1 MKIHPPILFVL
12 LTALFGI
19 AVFSWSSRSAN
30 ASFNTALAADIVS
43 FVFVV
48 VVLLRLNRDIL
59 LRKKTQKKLKES
71 EAQYRLFVENAG
83 VVSFTTDEQGYFI
96 FTSKQAE
103 ALTGFTTAELKGKH
117 FTELIRPDQVMQVVE
132 HYTRQ
137 KENLVHETT
146 LVFPIVHRSGQM
158 KWVEQDTI
166 LLLKAGKPAGFQS
179 IVRDVTEKVAMDL
192 RIREMENEQKAY
204 HLKIK
209 SILDH
214 TPLAIYVKDTEGRYT
229 LINKSFRDN
238 FNVTDEEVIGKTMFD
253 LRRQNSI
260 DKHLKA
266 DELVKATAQPVET
279 EDILTFSDGD
289 HHVLTIKFPL
299 FDENNKLFAIS
310 GFMKDITEMV
320 RYREELIGAR
330 QRAETAES
338 LQEQFLANM
347 SHEIRTPMNGIIGMT
362 NLLMKTEL
370 QPRQKEYVQIIK
382 QSSDNLLMLI
392 NDILDLSKIKAGKI
406 SIEKIP
412 FNLRQSLDALTAGF
426 RMKAEEKHIGFSFE
440 AEADV
445 PLAVKGDPYRLN
457 QVLSNLLSN
466 AMKFTDKGSVSL
478 HVKVRSQEDN
488 MVRLCFDVKDTGIGI
503 EEKNLGYIF
512 ESFAQESVSTT
523 RKYGGTGLG
532 LAITKRLVEMQAGEI
547 GITSKPGAGSIFSV
561 ILPFIISSQKE
572 VNDATA
578 PQVVPLS
585 EGNIFSGK
593 KVLIVEDNEIN
604 RMVLQASLSEY
615 KLDVAIAQNGLE
627 AINHLHHNG
636 NVDLILMDL
645 HMPQMDG
652 YQATQYIRHTLKLN
666 VPIVILTASALRNE
680 KEKSVALGASDYL
693 TKPFVPEEL
702 QACLQQYLGTG
713 SPAQDEPENNPA
725 APGESSFDLSGL
737 LRMTDTGV
745 IKTIHATFEK
755 VIPEGLT
762 ELQQFAR
769 ESNWEQVRFVA
780 HKLKGT
786 LGVIR
791 IHGIFANMQ
800 QVEAHARDEK
810 HLDTIL
816 PMIDTSIKEFNVV
829 SPLIRQHLEKEVF
842 SSMN

>member
-12 LTALFGI
+12 LTTLFGI
-19 AVFSWSSRSAN
+19 AVFNWSSRSAD
-30 ASFNTALAADIVS
+30 ASFSTALVADIATL
-43 FVFVV
+43 VFVV

-71 EAQYRLFVENAG
+71 EAQYRIFVENAG
-83 VVSFTTDEQGYFI
+83 VVSFTTDEQGYFA

-117 FTELIRPDQVMQVVE
+117 FTELIRPDHVMQVVE

-146 LVFPIVHRSGQM
+146 LVFPVVHRNGQM

-179 IVRDVTEKVAMDL
+179 IVRDVTEKVAMDQ

-204 HLKIK
+204 HLKIQ

-214 TPLAIYVKDTEGRYT
+214 TPLAIYVKDTAGRYT

-238 FNVTDEEVIGKTMFD
+238 FNVTDDEVIGKTMFD
-253 LRRQNSI
+253 LRRRNSI
-260 DKHLKA
+260 DKYLEA

-279 EDILTFSDGD
+279 EDVLTFPDGD

-299 FDENNKLFAIS
+299 FDENNQLFAIS

-320 RYREELIGAR
+320 RYREELISAR

-370 QPRQKEYVQIIK
+370 NQTQQEYVQIIK

-412 FNLRQSLDALTAGF
+412 FNLRQALEALAAGF

-478 HVKVRSQEDN
+478 NVKVGGHEDN
-488 MVRLCFDVKDTGIGI
+488 VIRLRFDVKDTGIGI

-532 LAITKRLVEMQAGEI
+532 LAITRRLVEMQAGEI
-547 GITSKPGAGSIFSV
+547 AITSKPGAGSTFSV
-561 ILPFIISSQKE
+561 TLPFIISSEKE
-572 VNDATA
+572 VNDAIA
-578 PQVVPLS
+578 PQVIPLS
-585 EGNIFSGK
+585 EGHVFEGK

-615 KLDVAIAQNGLE
+615 NLDVAIAQNGLE

-636 NVDLILMDL
+636 HVDLILMDL
-645 HMPQMDG
+645 HMPEMDG

-693 TKPFVPEEL
+693 TKPFVPEKL

-713 SPAQDEPENNPA
+713 SPAPDEPENNPA
-725 APGESSFDLSGL
+725 APDESSFDLSGL
-737 LRMTDTGV
+737 LRMTDTRV
-745 IKTIHATFEK
+745 IKTIHAMFEK

-769 ESNWEQVRFVA
+769 ANNWEQVRFVA

-791 IHGIFANMQ
+791 IHGIFTNMQ

-816 PMIDTSIKEFNVV
+816 PMIATSIKEFDVV
-829 SPLIRQHLEKEVF
+829 SPIIRQHLEKEVF